1 MRAGMSEIRRLPI
14 VSDSSGT
21 QARSTRQ
28 RRWRASLY
36 PYFWVLPALL
46 LYGIFTIVPLVSGI
60 WLALLEWNGI
70 DPARFVGLR
79 NFSRL
84 FDDKDLV
91 VALLHNVQYAVGTV
105 SGKIIISLFLALLLN
120 EALIGRSFYRTALFM
135 PVVMSFVV
143 VGVLWTRIYNYD
155 FGLLNAIL
163 GEVGLSSWA
172 RDWIGNS
179 STALWA
185 LIAVDVWKWYGFHMI
200 IFLAG
205 LQTIPQ
211 ELYEAAKIDGAT
223 SLQRLR
229 SITLP
234 LLRPVMLVNV
244 FVSLMGAMNTFDI
257 PYIMT
262 QGGPAHAT
270 NVIALHMYVQA
281 FSFYRFGYGA
291 ALSYVLFTL
300 ITVLALILLGVMSR
314 NRTEY

>member
-1 MRAGMSEIRRLPI
+1 MSESRKLQLRSLQSKTVAGPGRGRRK
-14 VSDSSGT
+14 
-21 QARSTRQ
+21 A
-28 RRWRASLY
+28 ASFY

-46 LYGIFTIVPLVSGI
+46 LYGILTLVPLVAGL
-60 WLALLEWNGI
+60 WLALLDWNGI
-70 DPARFVGLR
+70 DPAEFVGLR
-79 NFSRL
+79 NFARL
-84 FDDKDLV
+84 FEDKDFL
-91 VALLHNVQYAVGTV
+91 VALFHNVQYAVGTV
-105 SGKIIISLFLALLLN
+105 LGKILISLFLALLLN
-120 EALIGRSFYRTALFM
+120 QALLGRALYRTALFM

-155 FGLLNAIL
+155 FGLLNSIL
-163 GEVGLSSWA
+163 IGIGLEDWT
-172 RDWIGNS
+172 RDWIGDT

-205 LQTIPQ
+205 LQTIPT
-211 ELYEAAKIDGAT
+211 ELYEAARIDGA
-223 SLQRLR
+223 SSPQRLR

-244 FVSLMGAMNTFDI
+244 FVSLMGAMNAFDI

-262 QGGPAHAT
+262 QGGPAHST

-291 ALSYVLFTL
+291 ALSYVLFVL
-300 ITVLALILLGVMSR
+300 ISLLALVLLGVMSR
-314 NRTEY
+314 NRTEF